1 MLVSIFV
8 LSAGAWYIM
17 TPAERE
23 RVVRAVVSH
32 VPKLKAAS
40 RALRR
45 DHDELLD
52 KMLRERT
59 PWPLAT
65 PLIALLNLALY
76 TWMQLDPGVS
86 AVEMFGNFG
95 PRTTN
100 GEWWRLVTSMFVHDS
115 AWRLLLNMTALLQV
129 GLLLERLVGSLTFSV
144 VYLVAGVL
152 ASLLAL
158 STSQGTP
165 VFGASAAVFG
175 IYGLLMASWMWG
187 ACQRADSTIRLRTI
201 KAFAPLAMVFSVVNL
216 AGGGDR
222 SAVECLGLA
231 TGFACG
237 VLMAR
242 PVRVSKPS
250 TRRVATIAAAG
261 AYLAI
266 VASVPLRGVSDVRP
280 TLAKV
285 LGIEQRTSA
294 AYDAA
299 LVEFRAGRLP
309 RQQLAQLID
318 RQVLPELRIARFDV
332 QALSRPPREHQPLVQ
347 AAEIYTLRRMES
359 WKVRSRALR
368 NADWRQL
375 QNADALERAALQRLE
390 PIRSWGG
397 A

>member
-1 MLVSIFV
+1 
-8 LSAGAWYIM
+8 
-17 TPAERE
+17 
-23 RVVRAVVSH
+23 
-32 VPKLKAAS
+32 
-40 RALRR
+40 
-45 DHDELLD
+45 
-52 KMLRERT
+52 
-59 PWPLAT
+59 
-65 PLIALLNLALY
+65 
-76 TWMQLDPGVS
+76 
-86 AVEMFGNFG
+86 
-95 PRTTN
+95 
-100 GEWWRLVTSMFVHDS
+100 
-115 AWRLLLNMTALLQV
+115 
-129 GLLLERLVGSLTFSV
+129 
-144 VYLVAGVL
+144 
-152 ASLLAL
+152 
-158 STSQGTP
+158 
-165 VFGASAAVFG
+165 
-175 IYGLLMASWMWG
+175 MWG
-187 ACQRADSTIRLRTI
+187 VCQRADSTIRLRTI